1 MDKLEKYQNII
12 KKILTEYYEM
22 TNNQTSKKC
31 EFEVSERLAIDE
43 TRDQYIWFRF
53 GWDDKKQIQHIIIY
67 LCIKNG
73 KVWVEEDATNLC
85 VVDDLLSTVIPQSD
99 IILGFQHPSKR
110 SLTEF
115 ATALIGDYSLFKK
128 PFCISAAFGLA

>member
-1 MDKLEKYQNII
+1 MDKLEQYRHAI

-22 TNNQTSKKC
+22 SNPQNVENGKM
-31 EFEVSERLAIDE
+31 EASERLAFDE
-43 TRDQYIWFRF
+43 KRDQYIWFRF

-73 KVWVEEDATNLC
+73 KIWVEEDATNLC
-85 VVDDLLSTVIPQSD
+85 VVDDLLSTGIPQSD

-115 ATALIGDYSLFKK
+115 ATA
-128 PFCISAAFGLA
+128 

>member
-53 GWDDKKQIQHIIIY
+53 GWEDKKQIQHIIIY
-67 LCIKNG
+67 LTIKNG
-73 KVWVEEDATNLC
+73 KIWVEEDATDLC
-85 VVDDLLSTVIPQSD
+85 IVDDLLSAGIPQND
-99 IILGFQHPSKR
+99 IVLGVHHPSKR
-110 SLTEF
+110 VFTEF
-115 ATALIGDYSLFKK
+115 ATT
-128 PFCISAAFGLA
+128 